1 MDEVIS
7 KTGDKSTEELNGEEP
22 QSVMSQL
29 CLIVGHYLVEDQT
42 SGYDMDNGVLM
53 NKSMEKVVLT
63 CKTEVSVCPSV
74 IVTVGT

>member
-1 MDEVIS
+1 MFD
-7 KTGDKSTEELNGEEP
+7 
-22 QSVMSQL
+22 
-29 CLIVGHYLVEDQT
+29 
-42 SGYDMDNGVLM
+42 SGALPCGGSDVRLYDMDNGVLM